1 MVQICL
7 MPLVL
12 REVWGTLGEPRLPQ
26 LCAEGHRGGGGDT
39 PTPGRGAP
47 HSPRPGQRRTVVRG
61 SVVLKQSAPISGCT
75 LRW

>member
-26 LCAEGHRGGGGDT
+26 LCAEGHRGGVGGIHQPREEEPHT
-39 PTPGRGAP
+39 PPDPGRDA
-47 HSPRPGQRRTVVRG
+47 
-61 SVVLKQSAPISGCT
+61 LLSGVQ
-75 LRW
+75 